1 MNTNISKIKT
11 SDEIEY
17 EKLLFDLL
25 QLEEILVNKELELS
39 TLNSTLTFF
48 EARYIKIVGEKFSEL
63 DDLVA
68 QLLQILANRN
78 PKNKKS
84 QQSAKEAQQRA
95 HESSQ
100 ASGRA
105 AKKED
110 IPDNFEPSNDIKKLY
125 HDIAKRIHPD
135 LSTNE
140 EERSFREELMKEVNE
155 AYSSGDI
162 LRLQVLLSSIV
173 NSEDYRA
180 QNGIRKQIEVI
191 KMKISKINA
200 RITTIDYEIN
210 HLIVSDLYQLKLQ
223 VDEAENHGMDLL
235 GKMASQVVSRIKRI
249 EQQLYGIIKEQNEWG
264 E

>member
-1 MNTNISKIKT
+1 M
-11 SDEIEY
+11 
-17 EKLLFDLL
+17 
-25 QLEEILVNKELELS
+25 S
-39 TLNSTLTFF
+39 TLDSVLTSF
-48 EARYIKIVGEKFSEL
+48 EARYLKIVGVKLSEL
-63 DDLVA
+63 DDLIA

-78 PKNKKS
+78 PKNKRY

-95 HESSQ
+95 YESSQ
-100 ASGRA
+100 ASGKA
-105 AKKED
+105 AKEED
-110 IPDNFEPSNDIKKLY
+110 VPDNFEPSDDLKKLY
-125 HDIAKRIHPD
+125 HDIARRIHPD
-135 LSTNE
+135 FSRNE

-155 AYSSGDI
+155 AYSLGDI
-162 LRLQVLLSSIV
+162 LRLQELLSSIV

-210 HLIVSDLYQLKLQ
+210 HLLVSDLYQLKLQ

-249 EQQLYGIIKEQNEWG
+249 EQQLYGVINEQNEWG